1 MMNDHEKETPKKKS
15 SADITIDTG
24 GPFPASIQINI
35 HIENVDEVN
44 FYGFPAPPEP
54 VEE

>member
-1 MMNDHEKETPKKKS
+1 MNDPEKETPKKKS
-15 SADITIDTG
+15 SADITIDSE
-24 GPFPASIQINI
+24 GPSPASIQINI

-54 VEE
+54 EED